1 MKALKPTVSL
11 PRFLLRELF
20 ASVSL
25 ADTKLKLE
33 ASSSHKYGRICLVDD
48 QN

>member
-25 ADTKLKLE
+25 AETKLMLE
-33 ASSSHKYGRICLVDD
+33 SSSHKYGRICLVDD

>member
-25 ADTKLKLE
+25 ADTKLKPE
-33 ASSSHKYGRICLVDD
+33 ASSHKYGIICLVDD